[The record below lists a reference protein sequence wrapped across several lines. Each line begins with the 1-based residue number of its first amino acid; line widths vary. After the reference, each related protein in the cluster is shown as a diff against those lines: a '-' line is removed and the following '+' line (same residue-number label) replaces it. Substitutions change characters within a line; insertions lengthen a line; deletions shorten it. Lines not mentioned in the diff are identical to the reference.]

1 MEALVINPYNS
12 LAFEWKQ
19 SEQDA
24 FEEWNPNNMIVK
36 LNFWRED
43 IEYLSEDVLLP
54 VRYKVTKDTKVKDF
68 EAALSAEFKVPEESL
83 IIMKRN
89 ALFHM
94 ASVEQI
100 NEPKNKEKTLS
111 QVRVNEGVNLFLE
124 NKDEEYKS
132 STLQQFVA
140 SEMTTISQTKWEL
153 EFELDRNRFT
163 IKYNTPIQQNEN
175 EAVTVSRNDPSLQMG
190 ATP

>member
-12 LAFEWKQ
+12 LAFEWKK
-19 SEQDA
+19 SEQDE

-68 EAALSAEFKVPEESL
+68 EAALSAEFKIPQGAL
-83 IIMKRN
+83 IVMKRN

-100 NEPKNKEKTLS
+100 NEAKNKEKTLS

-124 NKDEEYKS
+124 NAE
-132 STLQQFVA
+132 
-140 SEMTTISQTKWEL
+140 
-153 EFELDRNRFT
+153 
-163 IKYNTPIQQNEN
+163 
-175 EAVTVSRNDPSLQMG
+175 
-190 ATP
+190 